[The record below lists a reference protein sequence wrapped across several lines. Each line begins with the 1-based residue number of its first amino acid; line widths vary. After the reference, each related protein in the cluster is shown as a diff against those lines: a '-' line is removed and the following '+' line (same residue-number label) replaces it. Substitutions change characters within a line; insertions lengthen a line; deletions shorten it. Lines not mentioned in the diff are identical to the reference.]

1 MPDGDNFFVVKTWK
15 RHVEKQ
21 QERVTMEKS
30 SFTEYLTH
38 EERIKWATGTR
49 LGAIWICCVQAQTA
63 NSNSAAETFLMCLR
77 QNKGPAWVGAHD
89 WEEK

>member
-1 MPDGDNFFVVKTWK
+1 
-15 RHVEKQ
+15 
-21 QERVTMEKS
+21 MEKTRREATGKGYNGKIKLYRI
-30 SFTEYLTH
+30 FTH
-38 EERIKWATGTR
+38 EERIKWATETR

-89 WEEK
+89 WKEE